1 MATENRLI
9 DANALETAIQG
20 TVSQVAMDA
29 PYDPEWFTRLAAR
42 QFEILKIID
51 HQPTVDAVEVVRCKD
66 CKYAE
71 NMLPI
76 ENGCG
81 HLMGDC
87 TVRKEDEIVVMVW
100 GNDFCSYGERKDN
113 D

>member
-1 MATENRLI
+1 MVMGMA
-9 DANALETAIQG
+9 
-20 TVSQVAMDA
+20 
-29 PYDPEWFTRLAAR
+29 
-42 QFEILKIID
+42 EILQKVSRSEKSICPKCFHNHVCLAID
-51 HQPTVDAVEVVRCKD
+51 NQPCFECNQFVEVVRCKD

-71 NMLPI
+71 NMFPI
-76 ENGCG
+76 ENGSG

-113 D
+113 EQQK

>member
-1 MATENRLI
+1 MVMGMGNKCENCTEKCPQAEMAHQAALGRMYATKEFTTLLKKVENGEL
-9 DANALETAIQG
+9 
-20 TVSQVAMDA
+20 
-29 PYDPEWFTRLAAR
+29 
-42 QFEILKIID
+42 
-51 HQPTVDAVEVVRCKD
+51 VEVVRCKD

-71 NMLPI
+71 NMLPL

-113 D
+113 ARKTD